1 MAPETMAL
9 VIIAVSNHHR
19 RLDKSCYTGTRRY
32 ALYAV
37 ILRDESTDVFTLW

>member
-19 RLDKSCYTGTRRY
+19 RLDKVATLELVAMTYT
-32 ALYAV
+32 
-37 ILRDESTDVFTLW
+37 W